1 MRIFGLDIK
10 RARQPS
16 GAEKSTSG
24 WRHVYGYEHYPG
36 AWQNNDE
43 LTKEGQLGF
52 FAVYAC
58 VNLISNDIGK
68 LRPFVYKYDED
79 SGIKVEQRNDP
90 LIDLLLNPNH
100 IQNHIQFKTW
110 WAMSKLT
117 SGNTYALKRRNNNGR
132 VQQLYVL
139 EPSRVVPLVST
150 DGEVFYQLNTDNIAG
165 ISDNSITVPASEIIH
180 DRINCLYHPL
190 VGISPLYACGLSAGL
205 GQAIQKN
212 SERYFK
218 NGQQPGGIL
227 TAPGAITKETSDR
240 LKTAWAENYGGENYG
255 KIAVVGD
262 GLKYEPMAI
271 NAHDSQ
277 LIEQLRM
284 TGEVVCSAFGVPAY
298 MAQIGPVP
306 NYDNAE
312 TLVLQYYSQCLQSHI
327 EQMELAISQGL
338 GIDVKKGGIEFSLDG
353 LLRMDTATKHKT
365 MSDSIKGCLMS
376 PNEARKRINLPPL
389 EGGDSIYMQQ
399 QNYSMEALAKRD
411 ELSNPFNP
419 GASERS
425 IDYDGERTFKIDG
438 QEFQLP
444 IVIDRGVY
452 DAERDYSRGDSV
464 SHGGSLWIAQ
474 LDSPDHK
481 PGEGSGWRLAVK
493 RGRAAK

>member
-1 MRIFGLDIK
+1 MKIFGLEIK
-10 RARQPS
+10 RARQPL
-16 GAEKSTSG
+16 GAEKAQGG
-24 WRHVYGYEHYPG
+24 WRQVHGTEHYPG
-36 AWQNNDE
+36 AWQRNDE

-68 LRPFVYKYDED
+68 LRPFIYRMDEN
-79 SGIKVEQRNDP
+79 GIKVEQRDNP

-100 IQNHIQFKTW
+100 IQNHIQFKNW

-117 SGNTYALKRRNNNGR
+117 SGNTYALKRRDETGR
-132 VQQLYVL
+132 VRSLYVL
-139 EPSRVVPLVST
+139 DWQRVTPLVAT
-150 DGEVFYQLNTDNIAG
+150 DGEVFYQLQTDNIAG
-165 ISDNSITVPASEIIH
+165 IEENSITVPASEIIH

-227 TAPGAITKETSDR
+227 TAPGTISKDTADR
-240 LKTAWAENYGGENYG
+240 LKAAWAENYGGENYG
-255 KIAVVGD
+255 KVAVVGD

-298 MAQIGPVP
+298 MAQIGEPP

-327 EQMELAISQGL
+327 EQMELALAQGL
-338 GIDVKKGGIEFSLDG
+338 GLDIKVEGVEFSLDG

-365 MSDSIKGCLMS
+365 MGDSVKASVMA
-376 PNEARKRINLPPL
+376 PNEARRRLNLPPL
-389 EGGDSIYMQQ
+389 EGGDTIYMQQ
-399 QNYSMEALAKRD
+399 QNYSLEALARRD
-411 ELSNPFNP
+411 GLDDPFNP
-419 GASERS
+419 PSASERS
-425 IDYDGERTFKIDG
+425 IDYDGERTFTIDG
-438 QEFQLP
+438 RSFQLP

-452 DAERDYSRGDSV
+452 SADKEYERGDSV

-474 LDSPDHK
+474 VKQPDHK